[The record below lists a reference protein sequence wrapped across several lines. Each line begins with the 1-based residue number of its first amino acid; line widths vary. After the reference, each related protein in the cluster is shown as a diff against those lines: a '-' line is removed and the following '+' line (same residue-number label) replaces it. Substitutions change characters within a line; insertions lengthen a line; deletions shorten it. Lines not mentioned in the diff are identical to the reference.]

1 MTIAELGSLGEFIG
15 SIGVVATLVYLAIQ
29 VRQNSSVLEE
39 THRAL
44 LAEAVR
50 EINLASSQW
59 HMEIAKSSEL
69 KRIFLKSQRPDMHA
83 YTEEEWYEFRM
94 LALSMMLQAQ
104 ALFAQRDLGLEYNE
118 QLTTWF
124 RSIRGVIDSFPA
136 WQRYWRE
143 AREEG
148 NLDAGFIQ
156 AIDAIDDGID
166 MKKILGGGA

>member
-1 MTIAELGSLGEFIG
+1 
-15 SIGVVATLVYLAIQ
+15 
-29 VRQNSSVLEE
+29 
-39 THRAL
+39 
-44 LAEAVR
+44 
-50 EINLASSQW
+50 
-59 HMEIAKSSEL
+59 MEIAKSSEL
-69 KRIFLKSQRPDMHA
+69 KRIFLKSQRPDMHP

-166 MKKILGGGA
+166 MKKILAGGA